1 MRALAE
7 IDPYLCEKVAEG
19 LGLPVPKATR
29 ELPSVRP
36 SAAIS
41 QIGRK
46 WPTKGRIIGIIADD
60 GADLDAVRALREQIF
75 DGDMVPLVIAPAGGR
90 LGADGDDPIVV
101 QRSFATGR
109 SIEFDALILAG
120 VPAQGKDAFATRD
133 AKAWNGSTPAPVDP
147 RALLMLTEAYRHAK
161 PLGALSGARQAF
173 DTAGIPV
180 DAPGIVVGDDAGDV
194 LGQITDLLGH
204 HRVWERFP
212 AHA

>member
-1 MRALAE
+1 M
-7 IDPYLCEKVAEG
+7 
-19 LGLPVPKATR
+19 
-29 ELPSVRP
+29 
-36 SAAIS
+36 
-41 QIGRK
+41 
-46 WPTKGRIIGIIADD
+46 
-60 GADLDAVRALREQIF
+60 
-75 DGDMVPLVIAPAGGR
+75 
-90 LGADGDDPIVV
+90 DGDDPITV

-120 VPAQGKDAFATRD
+120 DPAQGKDAFATRD

-173 DTAGIPV
+173 DAAGIPV